1 MFISSLTRFNKY
13 FNHLFFNSNI
23 HKFAK
28 LFKFVKFQIYKNSK
42 TSTNATKSGLWPLQ
56 QQQIR
61 HCFHPGPAYS
71 SENIGN
77 INAPAVTST
86 QMLRA
91 MMAYIWPKDNDFIRK
106 R

>member
-1 MFISSLTRFNKY
+1 M
-13 FNHLFFNSNI
+13 
-23 HKFAK
+23 
-28 LFKFVKFQIYKNSK
+28 
-42 TSTNATKSGLWPLQ
+42 Q
-56 QQQIR
+56 QQQKR

-86 QMLRA
+86 EMLRA